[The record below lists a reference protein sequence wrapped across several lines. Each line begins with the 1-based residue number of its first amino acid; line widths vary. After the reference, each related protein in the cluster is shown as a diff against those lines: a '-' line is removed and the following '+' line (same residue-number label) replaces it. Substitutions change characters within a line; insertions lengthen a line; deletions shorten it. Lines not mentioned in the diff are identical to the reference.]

1 MSKTKQQAVIEA
13 TSTKQGLNRFEAQA
27 IGDSCLNST
36 ISHLSKMGY
45 QFRIEWESVPN
56 RFGGKTHC
64 NRYWLIAKPQP
75 QAKEAQQ

>member
-13 TSTKQGLNRFEAQA
+13 TSTRQGLNRFEAQA

-45 QFRIEWESVPN
+45 QFRTERETVPN
-56 RFGGKTHC
+56 RFGGQTHC
-64 NRYWLIAKPQP
+64 SRYWLISKPQP
-75 QAKEAQQ
+75 KHKEGKA

>member
-64 NRYWLIAKPQP
+64 NRYWLISKPQP
-75 QAKEAQQ
+75 KRKEGKA

>member
-45 QFRIEWESVPN
+45 QFRTERETVPN
-56 RFGGKTHC
+56 RFGGQTHC
-64 NRYWLIAKPQP
+64 NRYWLVSKPQP
-75 QAKEAQQ
+75 KSKGAQQ

>member
-36 ISHLSKMGY
+36 ISNLSKMGY
-45 QFRIEWESVPN
+45 QFRTEREVVPN
-56 RFGGKTHC
+56 RFGGQTYC
-64 NRYWLIAKPQP
+64 NRYWLISKPQ
-75 QAKEAQQ
+75 QKAQEATS

>member
-36 ISHLSKMGY
+36 ISNLSKMGY
-45 QFRIEWESVPN
+45 QFRTERETVPN
-56 RFGGKTHC
+56 RFGGQTHC
-64 NRYWLIAKPQP
+64 NRYWLVSRPQSTA
-75 QAKEAQQ
+75 QEAQQ

>member
-36 ISHLSKMGY
+36 ISNLSKMGY
-45 QFRIEWESVPN
+45 QFRTERETVPN
-56 RFGGKTHC
+56 RFGGQTHC
-64 NRYWLIAKPQP
+64 NRYWLVSKPQSKA
-75 QAKEAQQ
+75 QEATA